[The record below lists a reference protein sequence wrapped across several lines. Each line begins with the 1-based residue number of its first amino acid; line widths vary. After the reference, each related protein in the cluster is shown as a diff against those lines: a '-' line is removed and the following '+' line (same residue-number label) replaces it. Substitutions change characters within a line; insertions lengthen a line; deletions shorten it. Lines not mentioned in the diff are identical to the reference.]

1 MMTSLPPHLVFSTD
15 CINAA
20 LEVTVEQPPPA
31 TGTLRVRQVLE
42 EEWNA
47 FADRDGQIAHPKF
60 LEWFPDTEEIH
71 ISEFV
76 DTPHENYVAE

>member
-1 MMTSLPPHLVFSTD
+1 MSPAPIASTLPWKLQWNSLHLRLV
-15 CINAA
+15 
-20 LEVTVEQPPPA
+20 
-31 TGTLRVRQVLE
+31 
-42 EEWNA
+42 
-47 FADRDGQIAHPKF
+47 AHPKF